1 MKKLAIFVAFAMIA
15 AFSVP
20 AMADVEIGG
29 SYRVVG
35 ERTSNVGYNTNNA
48 NDEHI
53 EQRLRIP
60 VTWTVN
66 DNVKAYL
73 RADWTEHAG
82 WGNSADA
89 SELAIDYAWV
99 SITQGIFNMKVGEI
113 TTGYGL
119 YTLYESYHE
128 GFEFNFDLAPV
139 KVSLSYGKV
148 SENGA
153 NTDDGVNDDTDAYG
167 LNIEYAADAFT
178 GGLIY
183 GRVDDNSIDDTRY
196 GYGAYVKIPVGGF
209 ALAAELD
216 MLGGDNGAGVD
227 YEGLQFMAD
236 FSGALSDMVTVG
248 LAAVYAQGTT
258 DVSEAQL
265 NNVRTDWS
273 VNVMDF
279 MGALA
284 YDEGWFASSVGIFEL
299 SPNAGSMGLALR
311 GSFAATEAITAHL
324 KLGYLQPEEGDV
336 TALDSITGVI
346 GSVDYAWMPNV
357 TLSLGA
363 AWISP
368 DFDVATVPD
377 DALLKIVA
385 RLGVNF

>member
-1 MKKLAIFVAFAMIA
+1 MKKLAIFVAVAMIA
-15 AFSVP
+15 AFSAP

-82 WGNSADA
+82 WGNNAEA

-99 SITQGIFNMKVGEI
+99 SITQGIFSMKAGDLY
-113 TTGYGL
+113 TGYGL
-119 YTLYESYHE
+119 KTLYDSTHE
-128 GFEFNFDLAPV
+128 GFDFNFDLTPV
-139 KVSLSYGKV
+139 KVGLSYGKI

-153 NTDDGVNDDTDAYG
+153 NTDDGANDDTDAYG

-183 GRVDDNSIDDTRY
+183 ARLDDNSIDDTRY
-196 GYGAYVKIPVGGF
+196 GYGAYVKVPVGGF

-216 MLGGDNGAGVD
+216 MLGGDNGAGTD
-227 YEGLQFMAD
+227 YEGLQFMGD
-236 FSGALSDMVTVG
+236 FSGALSDMATVG

-258 DVSEAQL
+258 DPTEAQI
-265 NNVRTDWS
+265 NTVRTDWT

-284 YDEGWFASSVGIFEL
+284 YDEGWFAGSVGIFEL
-299 SPNAGSMGLALR
+299 SPNSGSMGLALR

-324 KLGYLQPEEGDV
+324 KLGYLQPEESDV